1 MNQCKSIIFGADGQ
15 DGYYLRK
22 CCEARHLSVTGLA
35 LSHNDDCLAG
45 DVSDFQIVE
54 AFVRDGQ
61 PEYVF
66 HLAAISTTR
75 HEALFENH
83 AAISTG
89 TLNIL
94 EAVRRHRPECRV
106 FITGSG
112 VQFENTGKPISEKDP
127 FAATSAYAVARIQS
141 AYAARYYRQLGVKAY
156 VGYLFHHESALRK
169 STHLC
174 KMIAEAVKRINQGS
188 TERIRLGDISVKKE
202 AAFAGD
208 IVEGIFT
215 LVSQNDVFEAT
226 IGSGLAYSIQDWLEI
241 CFSKIGRNWQ
251 EFVDLVPDGF
261 AAEYRTLVSDPSTI
275 NALGWHPKVGL
286 DALAEMM
293 LK

>member
-1 MNQCKSIIFGADGQ
+1 MNALIFGADGQ

-22 CCEARHLSVTGLA
+22 CCESRGISVLGVA
-35 LSHNDDCLAG
+35 LSQTEDCLAG
-45 DVSDFQIVE
+45 DVADFRFVD
-54 AFVRDGQ
+54 AFVQKVEPD
-61 PEYVF
+61 YIF

-75 HEALFENH
+75 HEALFANH

-94 EAVRRHRPECRV
+94 EAVKRQRLGCRV

-112 VQFENTGKPISEKDP
+112 VQFVNTGQAISEKDP

-141 AYAARYYRQLGVKAY
+141 AYAARYYRQLGIKAY
-156 VGYLFHHESALRK
+156 VGYLFHHESPLRK
-169 STHLC
+169 PDHLC
-174 KMIAEAVKRINQGS
+174 KMIAETAKRIRQGS
-188 TERIRLGDISVKKE
+188 RERIKLGDISVRKE

-215 LVSQNDVFEAT
+215 LVNQDDVFEAT
-226 IGSGLAYSIQDWLEI
+226 IGSGLAYSIQDWIEV
-241 CFSKIGRNWQ
+241 CFSKIGEDWRD
-251 EFVDLVPDGF
+251 FVDVASDGF
-261 AAEYRTLVSDPSTI
+261 MPEYHTLVSDPTTI
-275 NALGWHPKVGL
+275 RSLGWTPKVGF

-293 LK
+293 LL

>member
-1 MNQCKSIIFGADGQ
+1 
-15 DGYYLRK
+15 
-22 CCEARHLSVTGLA
+22 VTGLA
-35 LSHNDDCLAG
+35 LSQKEDCLAG
-45 DVSDFQIVE
+45 DVADFQIVE
-54 AFVRDGQ
+54 TFVRDVK
-61 PEYVF
+61 PDYVF

-75 HEALFENH
+75 HEALFDNH

-112 VQFENTGKPISEKDP
+112 VQFVNTGRAISEKDP

-141 AYAARYYRQLGVKAY
+141 AYAARYYRQLGIKAY

-174 KMIAEAVKRINQGS
+174 KMIAEAAKRIKQGS
-188 TERIRLGDISVKKE
+188 AERIRLGDVSVKKE

-208 IVEGIFT
+208 TVEGIFT
-215 LVSQNDVFEAT
+215 LVNQDDVFEAA
-226 IGSGLAYSIQDWLEI
+226 IGTGLAYSIQDWLEI
-241 CFSKIGRNWQ
+241 CFSKIGRNWRD
-251 EFVDLVPDGF
+251 FIDIVPDGF
-261 AAEYRTLVSDPSTI
+261 TSEYRTLVSDPSTI
-275 NALGWHPKVGL
+275 NALGWHPKVGF